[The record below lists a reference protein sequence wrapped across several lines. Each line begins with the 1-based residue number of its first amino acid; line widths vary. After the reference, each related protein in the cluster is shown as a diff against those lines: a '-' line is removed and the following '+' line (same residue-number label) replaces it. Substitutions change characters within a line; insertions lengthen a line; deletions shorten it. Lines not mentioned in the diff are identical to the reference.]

1 VIPLLQI
8 GPAEASGAAAVALA
22 ALGLVS
28 LIFTQSQKAMREER
42 EAHREERR
50 QLTSAL
56 EGVTSTTK
64 NLYDLLLLHMGRPG
78 AP

>member
-1 VIPLLQI
+1 MIPFLQI
-8 GPAEASGAAAVALA
+8 SPAEASGAAAVALA

-28 LIFTQSQKAMREER
+28 LIFTQSQRAMREER
-42 EAHREERR
+42 AAHREERR
-50 QLTSAL
+50 QLTQAL
-56 EGVTSTTK
+56 EGVTASSK